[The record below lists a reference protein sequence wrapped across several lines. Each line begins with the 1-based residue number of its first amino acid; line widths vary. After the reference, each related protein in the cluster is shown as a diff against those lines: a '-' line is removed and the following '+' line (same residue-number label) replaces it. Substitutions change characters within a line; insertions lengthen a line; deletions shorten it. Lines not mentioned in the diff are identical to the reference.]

1 MNRIVGKLPLADGVT
16 LFRIEAPEIARRRRA
31 GQFVILRLDAEG
43 ERIPLTLVDS
53 DPEAGSIT
61 LVVQAV
67 GATTKRLAALREGEE
82 IRDLAGPLGHPTP
95 VRELG
100 TVAVVAGGVGAAEA
114 LPVIKAWRGAGN
126 RVPAIVGAR
135 SADLLILTEELRTAA
150 DELHLCTEDGSLGKR
165 GLVTDLLRT
174 MINDGAVPDL
184 AYAIGPVPMMKAV
197 ADLTR
202 PYGIPTLA
210 SLNPIMVDG
219 TGMCGCCRVT
229 VGGTVKFACVDGPD
243 FDAHQVDF
251 GELRQRQG
259 AYREE
264 EREAETAERE
274 EDR

>member
-100 TVAVVAGGVGAAEA
+100 TVAVVALRAVDPAKTTKPSIVSRAVAEA
-114 LPVIKAWRGAGN
+114 PAVLKTNRGPPFAEDARGTARDLKTSKSNRGRTRHAWSRKASMSL
-126 RVPAIVGAR
+126 R
-135 SADLLILTEELRTAA
+135 SASGRRWKS
-150 DELHLCTEDGSLGKR
+150 G
-165 GLVTDLLRT
+165 
-174 MINDGAVPDL
+174 
-184 AYAIGPVPMMKAV
+184 
-197 ADLTR
+197 
-202 PYGIPTLA
+202 
-210 SLNPIMVDG
+210 
-219 TGMCGCCRVT
+219 
-229 VGGTVKFACVDGPD
+229 
-243 FDAHQVDF
+243 
-251 GELRQRQG
+251 
-259 AYREE
+259 
-264 EREAETAERE
+264 
-274 EDR
+274 